1 MQIELILLLFTVL
14 FMLLYL
20 ICDLRNVKI
29 EKEVQQVVDNL
40 NDDLE
45 VAIKNAV
52 ESGSAMNIVNA
63 INGVM
68 DVYVTRGLLDSGY
81 TKSEDYLDEVGA
93 KNKPFT
99 NFRGVEAWKQ
109 Q

>member
-1 MQIELILLLFTVL
+1 MQIELILLLFIVL
-14 FMLLYL
+14 GMLLYL
-20 ICDLRNVKI
+20 IYDLRNIKI
-29 EKEVQQVVDNL
+29 DNEVQQVVDNL

-68 DVYVTRGLLDSGY
+68 DDYVARGLLDSGY
-81 TKSEDYLDEVGA
+81 TKPEKYLDEVGA
-93 KNKPFT
+93 KNKPFI